1 MVMAIQFESLIYPF
15 IIMFAVP
22 LAFTGSFIA
31 LSITNTP
38 LSVVALI
45 GMIILAGIVVNNGI
59 VLVDYINQ
67 LKEKGK
73 SLNEAIIEAGK
84 VRMRPILMTS
94 LTTILALMTLA
105 LGIGEGAKIMQP
117 MAITTIGGLFFATV
131 LTLLVIPCIYMI
143 FDNIKDKV
151 RRRN

>member
-1 MVMAIQFESLIYPF
+1 
-15 IIMFAVP
+15 
-22 LAFTGSFIA
+22 
-31 LSITNTP
+31 
-38 LSVVALI
+38 
-45 GMIILAGIVVNNGI
+45 
-59 VLVDYINQ
+59 

-131 LTLLVIPCIYMI
+131 LTLLVVPCIYMI